1 MKSAVKIWIIIA
13 SVLVIVGV
21 AVFSVALS
29 INGGF
34 EMKKYLTKTYDKLDN
49 FNEIYINTTTADIN
63 FLKSTD
69 GKAKVVCYED
79 EKEPH
84 IVEVK
89 GGKLSIEVQNNRKW
103 YDYIS
108 FGFRSPN
115 ITVYLP
121 NEDYGALSVKSSTG
135 NVSINKD
142 FTFSTVEVT
151 GSTGDVNC
159 YASAS
164 EIKIHLSTGDIEVEG
179 VTAKN
184 LDLKVSTGEIE
195 VENVSVEN
203 DINIKF
209 STDDTSLQ
217 NVTSKNLTINGG
229 TGDIDLNNVVLSGK
243 MNITASTGDVY
254 FYKSDA
260 SEIKVDVSTGDVKG
274 SLLSSKIFM
283 VDTGTGKKLVPKTTE
298 GGVCEITTSTG
309 DIIITIAN

>member
-49 FNEIYINTTTADIN
+49 FNEIYINATTADIN
-63 FLKSTD
+63 FIKSTD
-69 GKAKVVCYED
+69 EKAKVVCYED

-84 IVEVK
+84 ILQVK
-89 GGKLSIEVQNNRKW
+89 GGILSIEVQNNKKW

-121 NEDYGALSVKSSTG
+121 SGEYGALSVKGSTG
-135 NVSINKD
+135 TVSINKD

-159 YASAS
+159 YASAN

-184 LDLKVSTGEIE
+184 LDLEVSTGEIE
-195 VENVSVEN
+195 VENATIEN
-203 DINIKF
+203 DVNIKF
-209 STDDTSLQ
+209 STNEVNLER
-217 NVTSKNLTINGG
+217 VTAKNLTINGR
-229 TGDIDLNNVVLSGK
+229 TGDIDLNNVVLTGK
-243 MNITASTGDVY
+243 MNITASTGDVH
-254 FYKSDA
+254 FFRCDA
-260 SEIKVDVSTGDVKG
+260 GEIKVDISTGDVKG

-283 VDTGTGKKLVPKTTE
+283 VDTSTGKKLVPKTTE
-298 GGVCEITTSTG
+298 GGICEITTSTG
-309 DIIITIAN
+309 DIIITIDN